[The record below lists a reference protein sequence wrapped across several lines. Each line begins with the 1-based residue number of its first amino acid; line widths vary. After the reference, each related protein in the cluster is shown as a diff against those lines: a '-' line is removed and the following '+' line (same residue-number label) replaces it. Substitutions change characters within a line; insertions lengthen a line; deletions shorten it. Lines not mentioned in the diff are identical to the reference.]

1 MTAPRLLSNVRGSGQ
16 GQKTCKMH
24 AHSGGR
30 STSTAGCQAGRC
42 WRDWHSAVR
51 TLPATRHARLLTDT
65 RAEGRTAHPHLAH
78 VHNHHSAPRGVSR
91 AHRIQTKRMTK
102 LTPTVNVMMPVR
114 ILSRASTQQ
123 QPQSQ
128 GRSTQQWSQ
137 SQRSSQGQH
146 RPRTARERWRGR
158 EPVTV
163 TGCERQHTYW
173 VPPLGREPGVQWSA
187 GHSRGGTNVQ
197 SGMCRPGGEPGI
209 YLRFPHR
216 A

>member
-1 MTAPRLLSNVRGSGQ
+1 
-16 GQKTCKMH
+16 MH

-123 QPQSQ
+123 HAATESRQIH
-128 GRSTQQWSQ
+128 T
-137 SQRSSQGQH
+137 
-146 RPRTARERWRGR
+146 TV
-158 EPVTV
+158 EPVTTIKSGPAQAAHSSGAV
-163 TGCERQHTYW
+163 ARQRASHSHRLRAPTHLLGAPPGPRTRGAVVGRPLTGRHECAVR
-173 VPPLGREPGVQWSA
+173 
-187 GHSRGGTNVQ
+187 NVQ
-197 SGMCRPGGEPGI
+197 TGRGTWNLP
-209 YLRFPHR
+209 
-216 A
+216 